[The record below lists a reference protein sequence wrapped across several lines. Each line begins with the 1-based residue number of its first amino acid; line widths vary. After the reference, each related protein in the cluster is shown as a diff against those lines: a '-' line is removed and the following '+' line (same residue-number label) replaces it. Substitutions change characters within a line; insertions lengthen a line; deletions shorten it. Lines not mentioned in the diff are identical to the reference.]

1 MNLEYTSYV
10 MSTSY
15 LIENM
20 LIKSKKN
27 HKDTL
32 QDINKKIHS
41 ITVKNRNDKNNELPK
56 PDNLEFVDA
65 EHDFQSGMTGVLF
78 RDKTTKQLIM
88 GFTGTNLENDFYNDA
103 IKTDIGSIL
112 FGDGLHYQSA
122 YDFYIRMIQ
131 KYGKPSVLTGHSL
144 GGNYAHRVALHFNV
158 PKAVVYNS
166 APLYVNLDKV
176 EKVLTILLDA
186 MTKGVALATAPSL
199 NPLINVTNSFIQL
212 LASLPSVTIAALI
225 ARTKIAKLI
234 QPGIIKKINEDLKGF
249 TGQIVRIRSKFDP
262 LNAVSEAFD
271 GFYVGKEYVFD
282 DGLGHDQQ
290 GFLSEEI
297 QDLVKT
303 ILAPNTRHHYPENQH
318 SLTLEFVA
326 KTLKDVIAPKRPNVN
341 AHVPSIDGISK
352 VGTDKNDSIIG
363 TEKSESIN
371 GKAGNDTING
381 MGGNDVLLG
390 GEGNDTI
397 YGGDGQ
403 DWLYGWN
410 GDDYLHG
417 EWGDD
422 TLIGGPGNDTLI
434 GGMGNDEYVF
444 QLGSGHDSIFD
455 GDGTSF
461 LNFRDGINLSN
472 LRAFYTKDKQVA
484 LGYKNDSSSFVI
496 LKGIRDGER
505 YQDVWIDTQD
515 GSIHGSDK
523 RSPLRDLEGT
533 DGDDEMSPIY
543 AGTRLSGLGGNDI
556 LQGSDE
562 NDILDGGFGKDTLSG
577 GKGDD
582 TYVFGLG
589 YDTDVISDNQ
599 GLNRIKLLDGVS
611 ASDMYVSPKG
621 NSVYLVIA
629 KSGDKL
635 YLQNFT
641 YSEKYQKYL
650 LEYANGQQM
659 KLDDP
664 NSPFRRAIGTND
676 SEWVSAVL
684 DIDTTVLGLAGDD
697 QLYGKGGND
706 KLFGGEGNDE
716 IYGQAGDDYLYGET
730 GNDKMEGGT
739 GNDFLDGGEGDDRLN
754 GEDDDDI
761 LYGAAGNDAIS
772 GGSGNDFL
780 YGGLGN
786 DGLYGNAGYDILDG
800 EEGDDYLEGGQGD
813 DTYIFGR
820 GYGHDTIEDYQGVHT
835 IKFLEGITPDDL
847 YTQFGDDSNLNDA
860 GHIVLRVKDSD
871 DQLTI
876 KNFRN
881 VFSWWD
887 GSTSMHESHRN
898 VQLVF
903 ADGTTMSIRDKESPI
918 WRMKSG
924 NGDNR
929 LYNPFEEEDYASH
942 EMFLEGNNGN
952 DTLIGAEK
960 NDRLYGG
967 SGNDELRGHGGND
980 LLDGGV
986 GDDILKGGEGDDTYI
1001 FGSGYGHDTI
1011 EEVSG
1016 LSTIRFKDDIKPN
1029 DIYTVYGNK
1038 GDITLRFHSNA
1049 DDAIT
1054 LKGFSNYFSWW
1065 DGSTT
1070 INDSRRKV
1078 QLLFSDGSTMPIGDK
1093 ASPVWRISGTD
1104 GNDSIRPLFSEDDKI
1119 VHELIVQGLDGN
1131 DSISGD
1137 DMDDRLYG
1145 GSGDD
1150 KLFGN
1155 GGDDL
1160 LDGGAGNDEL
1170 NGDSG
1175 NDTLDGGLGND
1186 RLEGGYGDDT
1196 YIFGVGYGKETI
1208 YDYGGQNKIKFL
1220 EGIRPSD
1227 LTVYASGQYDIVIK
1241 VKDGED
1247 QITISSFRNHND
1259 YRNFSLEFADGT
1271 ILDKTSALNPLK
1283 VIQGTSS
1290 NDSISAYYTDM
1301 TIKGEAGD
1309 DNLYGSSGAD
1319 TLYGGTGNDSLNGD
1333 NGNDFL
1339 DGGAGDD
1346 RLTGDYGNDILDGG
1360 LGNDRLEG
1368 GYGDDTY
1375 IFGVGYGKET
1385 IYDYG
1390 GQNKIKFL
1398 EGIRP
1403 SDLTVYASGQYDIVI
1418 KVKDGEDQIT
1428 ISSFR
1433 NHNDYRN
1440 FSLEFADGTILDKTS
1455 ALNPLKVIQGTSS
1468 NDSISAYYTDMTIK
1482 GEAGDDNLYGS
1493 SGADTLY
1500 GGTGNDSLNGDNGND
1515 FLDGDVGNDELNG
1528 GAGNDLLDGGT
1539 GNDQLKG
1546 GNGNDTYL
1554 FGLGSGNDTITDEYG
1569 TNKIKFINGIR
1580 PSDLE
1585 VYTSGQYDIVIKNK
1599 STDDQLTIAYFRYGS
1614 SDRNFSLEFDDGTVL
1629 ARDASSSPFKEIHGT
1644 SGNDSISAYFTDM
1657 TIRGGDGN
1665 DALHGSSGA
1674 DRLYGDAGN
1683 DELNGGDGNDL
1694 LDGGTGND
1702 QLKGG
1707 NGDDTYIFGL
1717 GYGQDTIS
1725 DSEGLSTIRFGE
1737 GISPENLKLAKSDN
1751 WNLSLTQGDDQLIL
1765 NNYFYSSSYRNVRLE
1780 FSDKRTATVNDQL
1793 MTLDVKAAPVS
1804 ESAVTPVVQA
1814 QTLVTLVNDVASS
1827 NPVTNTSPLP
1837 QASTTEIRSV
1847 TQSQLLVQEVSAL
1860 PSENTVSAVNSAAN
1874 TNTNLFTEQLTV
1886 Q

>member
-199 NPLINVTNSFIQL
+199 NPLINLTNSFIQL

-326 KTLKDVIAPKRPNVN
+326 KTLKDVTAPKRPNVN

-381 MGGNDVLLG
+381 MGGDDVLLG

-472 LRAFYTKDKQVA
+472 LRAFYTKDKQIA

-505 YQDVWIDTQD
+505 YQDVWIDAQD

-533 DGDDEMSPIY
+533 DGNDEMSPIY

-676 SEWVSAVL
+676 SEWISAVL

-716 IYGQAGDDYLYGET
+716 IYGQAGDDYLYGEA
-730 GNDKMEGGT
+730 GNDKMEGGS
-739 GNDFLDGGEGDDRLN
+739 GNDFFDGGDGDDRLY
-754 GEDDDDI
+754 GENDSDI
-761 LYGAAGNDAIS
+761 LYGGAGNDVVS

-780 YGGLGN
+780 YGGIGS
-786 DGLYGNAGYDILDG
+786 DHLYGNSGDDILDG
-800 EEGDDYLEGGQGD
+800 EESNDTLEGGEGD
-813 DTYIFGR
+813 DIYIFGR
-820 GYGHDTIEDYQGVHT
+820 GYGKDAIVDGYGLHT

-860 GHIVLRVKDSD
+860 GHIILRLKDSD

-918 WRMKSG
+918 WHMKSG

-967 SGNDELRGHGGND
+967 IGNDELRGLGGND

-1137 DMDDRLYG
+1137 SMNDRLYG

-1155 GGDDL
+1155 GGDDF

-1175 NDTLDGGLGND
+1175 NDILDGGLGND

-1208 YDYGGQNKIKFL
+1208 YDYSGQNKIKFL

-1271 ILDKTSALNPLK
+1271 VLDKTSALNPLK

-1290 NDSISAYYTDM
+1290 NDSISAYFTDM

-1333 NGNDFL
+1333 NGHDFL

-1346 RLTGDYGNDILDGG
+1346 RLTGDYGNDTLDGG
-1360 LGNDRLEG
+1360 LGNDHLEG
-1368 GYGDDTY
+1368 GD
-1375 IFGVGYGKET
+1375 
-1385 IYDYG
+1385 
-1390 GQNKIKFL
+1390 
-1398 EGIRP
+1398 
-1403 SDLTVYASGQYDIVI
+1403 
-1418 KVKDGEDQIT
+1418 
-1428 ISSFR
+1428 
-1433 NHNDYRN
+1433 
-1440 FSLEFADGTILDKTS
+1440 
-1455 ALNPLKVIQGTSS
+1455 
-1468 NDSISAYYTDMTIK
+1468 
-1482 GEAGDDNLYGS
+1482 
-1493 SGADTLY
+1493 
-1500 GGTGNDSLNGDNGND
+1500 GNDL
-1515 FLDGDVGNDELNG
+1515 LDGGSGNDELNG
-1528 GAGNDLLDGGT
+1528 GAGDDLLDGGS

-1554 FGLGSGNDTITDEYG
+1554 FGLGSGKDTITDEYG

-1580 PSDLE
+1580 PTDLE

-1629 ARDASSSPFKEIHGT
+1629 ARDASSSPFKEILGT
-1644 SGNDSISAYFTDM
+1644 SGNDSIYAYFTDM

-1683 DELNGGDGNDL
+1683 DELNGGDGDDL
-1694 LDGGTGND
+1694 LDGGSGND

-1707 NGDDTYIFGL
+1707 NGNDTYLFGL
-1717 GYGQDTIS
+1717 GSGKDTIT
-1725 DSEGLSTIRFGE
+1725 DEYGTSTIRFGE

-1765 NNYFYSSSYRNVRLE
+1765 NNYFYSSSYRNVHLE

-1804 ESAVTPVVQA
+1804 ESVVTPAVQA
-1814 QTLVTLVNDVASS
+1814 QTLETLVNDVASS

-1837 QASTTEIRSV
+1837 QASTTEIRAV

-1860 PSENTVSAVNSAAN
+1860 PSENTVSAVNSAVN

>member
-199 NPLINVTNSFIQL
+199 NPLINLTNSFIQL

-303 ILAPNTRHHYPENQH
+303 ILAPNARHHYPENQH

-326 KTLKDVIAPKRPNVN
+326 KTLKDVTAPKRPNVN

-381 MGGNDVLLG
+381 MGGDDVLLG

-472 LRAFYTKDKQVA
+472 LRAFYTKDKQIA

-505 YQDVWIDTQD
+505 YQDVWIDAQD

-533 DGDDEMSPIY
+533 DGNDEMSPIY

-676 SEWVSAVL
+676 SEWISAVL

-716 IYGQAGDDYLYGET
+716 IYGQAGDDYLYGEA
-730 GNDKMEGGT
+730 GNDKMEGGS
-739 GNDFLDGGEGDDRLN
+739 GNDFFDGGDGDDRLY
-754 GEDDDDI
+754 GENDSDI
-761 LYGAAGNDAIS
+761 LYGGAGNDVVS

-780 YGGLGN
+780 YGGIGS
-786 DGLYGNAGYDILDG
+786 DHLYGNSGDDILDG
-800 EEGDDYLEGGQGD
+800 EESNDTLEGGEGD
-813 DTYIFGR
+813 DIYIFGR
-820 GYGHDTIEDYQGVHT
+820 GYGKDAIVDGYGLHT

-860 GHIVLRVKDSD
+860 GHIILRLKDSD

-881 VFSWWD
+881 VFSCWD

-918 WRMKSG
+918 WHMKSG

-967 SGNDELRGHGGND
+967 IGNDELRGLGGND

-1137 DMDDRLYG
+1137 SMNDRLYG

-1175 NDTLDGGLGND
+1175 NDILDGGLGND

-1208 YDYGGQNKIKFL
+1208 YDYSGQNKIKFL

-1271 ILDKTSALNPLK
+1271 VLDKTSALNPLK

-1290 NDSISAYYTDM
+1290 NDSISAYFTDM

-1333 NGNDFL
+1333 NGHDFL
-1339 DGGAGDD
+1339 DGGAGNDE
-1346 RLTGDYGNDILDGG
+1346 LNGDSGNDILDGG
-1360 LGNDRLEG
+1360 LGNDHLEG
-1368 GYGDDTY
+1368 GD
-1375 IFGVGYGKET
+1375 
-1385 IYDYG
+1385 
-1390 GQNKIKFL
+1390 
-1398 EGIRP
+1398 
-1403 SDLTVYASGQYDIVI
+1403 
-1418 KVKDGEDQIT
+1418 
-1428 ISSFR
+1428 
-1433 NHNDYRN
+1433 
-1440 FSLEFADGTILDKTS
+1440 
-1455 ALNPLKVIQGTSS
+1455 
-1468 NDSISAYYTDMTIK
+1468 
-1482 GEAGDDNLYGS
+1482 
-1493 SGADTLY
+1493 
-1500 GGTGNDSLNGDNGND
+1500 GNDL
-1515 FLDGDVGNDELNG
+1515 LDGGSGNDELNG
-1528 GAGNDLLDGGT
+1528 GAGDDLLDGGS

-1554 FGLGSGNDTITDEYG
+1554 FGLGSGKDTITDEYG

-1580 PSDLE
+1580 PTDLE

-1629 ARDASSSPFKEIHGT
+1629 ARDASSSPFKEILGT
-1644 SGNDSISAYFTDM
+1644 SGNDSIYAYFTDM

-1694 LDGGTGND
+1694 LDGGSGND

-1707 NGDDTYIFGL
+1707 NGNDTYLFGL
-1717 GYGQDTIS
+1717 GSGKDTIT
-1725 DSEGLSTIRFGE
+1725 DEYGTSTIRFGE

-1765 NNYFYSSSYRNVRLE
+1765 NNYFYSSSYRNVHLE

-1804 ESAVTPVVQA
+1804 ESVVTPAVQA
-1814 QTLVTLVNDVASS
+1814 QTLETLVNDVASS

-1837 QASTTEIRSV
+1837 QASTTEIRAV

-1860 PSENTVSAVNSAAN
+1860 PSENTVSAVNSAVN